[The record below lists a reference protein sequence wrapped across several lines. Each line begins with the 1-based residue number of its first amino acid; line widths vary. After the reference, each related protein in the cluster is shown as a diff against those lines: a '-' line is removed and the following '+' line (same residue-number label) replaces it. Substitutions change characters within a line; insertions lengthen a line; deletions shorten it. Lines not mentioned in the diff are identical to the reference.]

1 MRGMTINLDA
11 SAPSTELAAA
21 RQAPRSERTIGFL
34 LVALSAACFGAMPLF
49 GRGAYAAGADPTT
62 LLLLRFTIAGAVL
75 WVLVLVRRAPL
86 PRGRTLGLL
95 VLMGGV
101 GYVGQSLAYFTA
113 LTMTS
118 ASLLALLL
126 YLYPILV
133 ALLAAAVLK
142 VPLTRAKQV
151 ALLVAVLGAALTVG
165 PVGGG
170 NTLGIALG
178 ISAALVYACYIVL
191 LTRVAHGVDPLASS
205 AVITSSAAVV
215 FLALAAVR
223 GRALPM
229 TGSGWLAVV
238 AIALVSTV
246 VAVLAFLGGLA
257 RIGPTDTATVSTMEP
272 VVTLLLAVALL
283 GETLAPLQLLGG
295 ACILAAVVR
304 LARSNQISAVPQQ
317 VRDASVV

>member
-1 MRGMTINLDA
+1 V
-11 SAPSTELAAA
+11 SWAAA
-21 RQAPRSERTIGFL
+21 RQAPRSERTVGFL
-34 LVALSAACFGAMPLF
+34 LVALSATCFGAMPLF

-62 LLLLRFTIAGAVL
+62 LLLLRFAIAGAVL

-86 PRGRTLGLL
+86 PRSRTLGLL
-95 VLMGGV
+95 ALMGGV

-133 ALLAAAVLK
+133 ALLAAAVFK
-142 VPLTRAKQV
+142 VPLTRTKQV

-170 NTLGIALG
+170 NTLGITLG
-178 ISAALVYACYIVL
+178 ITAALVYACYIVL

-205 AVITSSAAVV
+205 AVITSSAAAV
-215 FLALAAVR
+215 FLALAAAH
-223 GRALPM
+223 GPALPM

-238 AIALVSTV
+238 AIALISTV

-317 VRDASVV
+317 VRDPSLV